1 MNTRINSCAQ
11 KLKTE
16 KLSAILISNQE
27 NIFYLT
33 GFTQPDG
40 YLLITSQAEVFYFTS
55 RLYENEA
62 KKITFWKPIIAT
74 NGIFNTITDTI
85 KTLKLPVIG
94 FESRYQTWAE
104 IERLR
109 KTLSESAI
117 DLLATTEFIETFRLI
132 KTPQEIKHMKQAHS
146 ITLNAV
152 EFAKEIASNDMTEKT
167 LALEIEKFL
176 KTQSDNQIAFPVI
189 VATGPN
195 SALCHHIPDDSKLIR
210 NFFLTDLGAKSY
222 GYCADLTRV
231 CFWDKIPPSFRKV
244 YDIVKTAQELAI
256 KRVKEG
262 VKAQDVDKA
271 ARDYID
277 KKGFGKYFS
286 HGVGHGV
293 GLNVHESPYLNRA
306 SQDTLGEGMV
316 VTIEPG
322 IYMPGRFGIR
332 LEEMVLVKNKQGE
345 VF

>member
-1 MNTRINSCAQ
+1 MNVRINLCVK
-11 KLKTE
+11 KLKSE

-62 KKITFWKPIIAT
+62 RKITFWKTIIAT
-74 NGIFNTITDTI
+74 NGIFAAITDTI

-94 FESRYQTWAE
+94 FESRHIIWAE
-104 IERLR
+104 VERLR
-109 KTLSESAI
+109 KPLSSSEI
-117 DLLATTEFIETFRLI
+117 DLLATTDFVEIFRLI
-132 KTPQEIKHMKQAHS
+132 KTPQEIKQMRRSHK
-146 ITLNAV
+146 ITKNAV
-152 EFAKEIASNDMTEKT
+152 EYAKEICSSDMTEKM

-176 KTQSDNQIAFPVI
+176 KTQGDNKIAFPTI
-189 VATGPN
+189 VSGGPN
-195 SALCHHIPDDSKLIR
+195 SALAHHIPNDNLLKQ
-210 NFFLTDLGAKSY
+210 NFFLTDLGAKSC
-222 GYCADLTRV
+222 GYCADLTQV
-231 CFWDKIPPSFRKV
+231 HFWDKMPRSFMRV

-256 KRVKEG
+256 KQVKDG
-262 VKAQDVDKA
+262 IRAQDVDKA

-293 GLNVHESPYLNRA
+293 GLDVHESPYLNKT
-306 SQDTLGEGMV
+306 SQDILKEGMV

-322 IYMPGRFGIR
+322 IYLPGKFGIR
-332 LEEMVLVKNKQGE
+332 LEEMVLVKNKQRE

>member
-1 MNTRINSCAQ
+1 MNNLINSCTK
-11 KLKTE
+11 KLKQE
-16 KLSAILISNQE
+16 NLSAILISNQE

-40 YLLITSQAEVFYFTS
+40 YLLITSQSEAFYFTS

-62 KKITFWKPIIAT
+62 RKITLWKTIIAT
-74 NGIFNTITDTI
+74 NGIFKAISDTI

-94 FESRYQTWAE
+94 FESRHIIWAE
-104 IERLR
+104 VERLR
-109 KTLSESAI
+109 KPLSASAI
-117 DLLATTEFIETFRLI
+117 DLLPTIDFVETFRLI
-132 KTPQEIKHMKQAHS
+132 KTPQEIKNMRQAHA
-146 ITLNAV
+146 ITLSAV
-152 EFAKEIASNDMTEKT
+152 EFAKEIASSDMTEKA

-176 KTQSDNQIAFPVI
+176 KTQGDSKMAFPII
-189 VATGPN
+189 VSSGPN
-195 SALCHHIPDDSKLIR
+195 SALAHHIPDDNLLNRK
-210 NFFLTDLGAKSY
+210 FFLTDLGAKSY

-231 CFWDKIPPSFRKV
+231 HFWDKMPRSFMRV

-256 KRVKEG
+256 KQVKDG

-293 GLNVHESPYLNRA
+293 GLQVHESPYLNKT
-306 SQDTLGEGMV
+306 SQDILKEGMV

-322 IYMPGRFGIR
+322 IYLPGRFGIR